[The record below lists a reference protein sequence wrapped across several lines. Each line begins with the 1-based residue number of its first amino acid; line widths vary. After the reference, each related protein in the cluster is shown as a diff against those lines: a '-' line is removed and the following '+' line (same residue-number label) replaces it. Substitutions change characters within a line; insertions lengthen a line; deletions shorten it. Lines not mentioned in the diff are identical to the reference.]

1 MSPAASTPPLATVA
15 DLNARLKELHKL
27 TALTPLFNPVFQLG
41 LELSRKLE
49 NGEMAL
55 DDIEALVAE
64 MECEGLRAR
73 AARLDRLLGAIPL
86 AENDAR
92 LDEAASEDDFTA
104 FAVRWQRPAA
114 HVVFTAHPTFLLTE
128 AQAEAV
134 TSSATSGNFDK
145 STVCVA
151 APDRDTITL
160 DYEHDKA
167 IAAIAA
173 GQKARDRINAR
184 LFDIAATRWPKRW
197 KSLQPMPVRFATWVG
212 YDMDG
217 RTDIGWSTSILYRL
231 QEKARR
237 LASYAESL
245 KNTEPKIAEKLA
257 RAAAYTGEMADNF
270 SKDLSAPEAMSAAAN
285 ALTADHP
292 DKLTSLSGIIAELEE
307 EARHGGQEVARDLL
321 VVAAAMRADGLG
333 MGWIHFRVNASQLQ
347 NAIRRR
353 IDPDGKL
360 SLASQAALVRMRELL
375 AEVRPLRSNFA
386 ALAIENSTA
395 VRQFLAMAQ
404 ILAHIDA
411 DAPIRMLVAECEQPT
426 TVLAALYFAKM
437 FGIDDKV
444 DVSPL
449 FETETALE
457 HGGRFLDAVLS
468 EPAYRE
474 YAKKRGRIAIQTGFS
489 DAGRFVGQ
497 IPAALA
503 IERLQG
509 RLAEAMAANGLTD
522 VHALIFNTGGESMGR
537 GCHPSGIDDRFD
549 WQMSPWARRRFSRA
563 GIRLEP
569 EVSFQG
575 GDGYLWFGSDELAY
589 AMLTRMAEKPLW
601 GCDSEA
607 PTDVF
612 YRRTDLSLDFYRA
625 IRRVQHAHLESATYS
640 RAITAFGLGMLN
652 DTGSRKSRRQS
663 DLAADRSMNLRQ
675 IRAIPH
681 NAILQQLGYP
691 VNVIAG
697 VGTAS
702 DGNREDIAE
711 MLGESA
717 RGRQLIRLVRAAN
730 ALASIKTVAAYGE
743 LFNSAYWA
751 SRPYRGDEQHISDA
765 CLTLAAY
772 LTKDDRTGVFRRL
785 ASRLRVDAMK
795 LYKLLELI
803 EDEAPATNREHT
815 RRSLGV
821 LHALRIALFKH
832 MFLRAVTVPP
842 FSRANDISRDDVLE
856 MFFTLRVEDG
866 LAQLRRA
873 FPVHFPSIGDFAVDC
888 PSDYPDSSATG
899 YAQIHADYID
909 PIARSYALSLRITTA
924 LANEFGA
931 HG

>member
-1 MSPAASTPPLATVA
+1 MSGPVLSTVA
-15 DLNARLKELHKL
+15 GLIDRLQELHKL
-27 TALTPLFNPVFQLG
+27 TVQTPLYNPVFQLG
-41 LELSRKLE
+41 HELSRQLE
-49 NGEMAL
+49 NGEMSL

-64 MECEGLRAR
+64 MDCEGLRAR
-73 AARLDRLLGAIPL
+73 AARLDRVLETIPL
-86 AENDAR
+86 GENDAR
-92 LDEAASEDDFTA
+92 LDAAADEEDFTA
-104 FAVRWQRPAA
+104 FAARWQRPAA
-114 HVVFTAHPTFLLTE
+114 HVVFTAHPTFLLTS
-128 AQAEAV
+128 AQTEAV
-134 TSSATSGNFDK
+134 AQSASSGDHSRA
-145 STVCVA
+145 TVCVA
-151 APDRDTITL
+151 SPERDTITL
-160 DYEHDKA
+160 DYEHEKA
-167 IAAIAA
+167 MAAIAR
-173 GQKARDRINAR
+173 GHKARDRICAR
-184 LFDIAATRWPKRW
+184 LLDIAAIRWPKRW
-197 KSLQPMPVRFATWVG
+197 KSLQPMPVRFASWVG

-217 RTDIGWSTSILYRL
+217 RTDISWSTSIRYRL
-231 QEKARR
+231 QEKAMR
-237 LASYAESL
+237 LEGYAASLAEL
-245 KNTEPKIAEKLA
+245 EPEIAERLE
-257 RAAAYTGEMADNF
+257 RAAAHTSEMAVNF
-270 SKDLSAPEAMSAAAN
+270 SKDLSEPEALSEAAN
-285 ALTADHP
+285 ALTTDHP
-292 DKLTSLSGIIAELEE
+292 DKLISLSGIIAELEE
-307 EARHGGQEVARDLL
+307 EARYGGKDAARQLL

-333 MGWIHFRVNASQLQ
+333 MGWIHFRVNSSQLQ

-360 SLASQAALVRMRELL
+360 NLASQAALVRMRELL
-375 AEVRPLRSNFA
+375 AEVKPLKSNFA

-404 ILAHIDA
+404 ILGHIDA

-437 FGIDDKV
+437 FGIEDKV

-449 FETETALE
+449 FETESALE

-474 YAKKRGRIAIQTGFS
+474 YAKKRGRVSIQTGYS

-503 IERLQG
+503 IERLHG

-522 VHALIFNTGGESMGR
+522 VAALIFNTGGESMGR
-537 GCHPSGIDDRFD
+537 GCHPSSIDDRFN
-549 WQMSPWARRRFSRA
+549 WQMPPWARRRFLRA

-575 GDGYLWFGSDELAY
+575 GDGYLWFGSDELAL
-589 AMLTRMAEKPLW
+589 ATLTRMAEKPMW
-601 GCDSEA
+601 GADPKA

-625 IRRVQHAHLESATYS
+625 IRRVQHEHLESATYS
-640 RAITAFGLGMLN
+640 RAITAFGLGLLN

-663 DLAADRSMNLRQ
+663 DLAADRTMSLRQ

-697 VGTAS
+697 VGSAS
-702 DGNREDIAE
+702 DGNREEIAE
-711 MLGESA
+711 MLSGSF

-751 SRPYRGDEQHISDA
+751 SRPYRGHEQHISDA
-765 CLTLAAY
+765 CLKLAEY

-803 EDEAPATNREHT
+803 PDEAPLDDREHT
-815 RRSLGV
+815 RRSLGA
-821 LHALRIALFKH
+821 LQSLRIALFKH
-832 MFLRAVTVPP
+832 MFLRAVMVPP

-856 MFFTLRVEDG
+856 MFFSLRVEDG

-873 FPVHFPSIGDFAVDC
+873 FPIHFPSIGDFAVDE
-888 PSDYPDSSATG
+888 PSDYPDSSAAG
-899 YAQIHADYID
+899 YAQIHKDYID
-909 PIARSYALSLRITTA
+909 PIARSHALSLRITTA